1 MIITEKIG
9 ASQMNFP
16 SDRRYSEEHE
26 WVVVEGNQAIIGI
39 TEFAQDQL
47 GEVVYVDL
55 PEVGATY
62 SAGDSFGEVE
72 SVKSVS
78 ELFLPVSGEV
88 VEINDAL
95 DAQPETINADPYDAG
110 WMIKIELSD
119 PSELDNLMDAAAYET
134 SIG

>member
-1 MIITEKIG
+1 
-9 ASQMNFP
+9 MNFP

-26 WVVVEGNQAIIGI
+26 WVVVEGNQALVGI

-78 ELFLPVSGEV
+78 ELFLPVSGEI

-95 DAQPETINADPYDAG
+95 DAQPETINSDPYDAG

-119 PSELDNLMDAAAYET
+119 PSELDNLMDAATYES